1 MSEPTTSASASN
13 NTGRRSSSP
22 YSSTT
27 AAATGSGGAP
37 VFPAMKKA
45 KSQGGACSL
54 DGNKNGQQQI
64 TPHVH
69 FGAHSPMI
77 EDDPSD
83 GAMEASPSSA
93 FLDAACLHQEEE
105 SPPICLGRRPRLRIL
120 RKSLCMFYWQLCEEA
135 LSTPLL
141 KLIYPIDQF
150 LDFVCEAKPTLPSNF
165 EENTWATLKSAIS
178 AIFLKQPD
186 PCDLEKLYQAVN
198 DLCLHKMGGT
208 LYQRIE
214 KECEEFICAALQALV
229 GQSEDLV
236 VFLSL
241 VEKCWQDFCDQ
252 MLMIRGIAL
261 YLDRTYVKQNPNV
274 RSLWDMGL
282 QLFRKHLSLASEV
295 EHKTVFGLLKMIESE
310 RLGEAVDRTL
320 LSHLL
325 KFFTALGIY
334 PESFEK
340 PFLECTSEFYAA
352 EGVKYIQQSDVPDYL
367 KHVEMPTLPGCKY
380 KKAISS
386 YCRKATSER
395 HISAISDKGFTVLM
409 DGKRIE
415 DLHRMYVLFSRVNAL
430 ESLRQSLNQYI
441 RRTGQGMVMDE
452 EKDKDMVSCLL
463 EFKANLD
470 RIWEESFLKNEA
482 FSNTIKD
489 AFEYLINLR
498 QNKPAE
504 LIAKFV
510 DEKLRAGNKGASEEE
525 LEGTLD
531 KVLVLFRFIQGKDV
545 FEAFYKKDL
554 AKRLLLGKSAS
565 IDAEKSMITKLK
577 TECGSQF
584 TNKLEGMFKDIE
596 LSKEINESFKQSS
609 QARTK
614 LPSGIEM
621 SVHVLT
627 TGYWPTYPPMDVRL
641 PHELNVYQDI
651 FKEFYLSKYSGRRLM
666 WQNSLGHCVLKA
678 EFPKGKKEL
687 AVSLFQTV
695 VLMLFNDAQKLSFQ
709 DIKDSTGI
717 EDKELRRT
725 LQSLA
730 CGKFRVLNKIPKGRD
745 VEDEDTFVF
754 NDQFNAPLYR
764 IKVNAIQMKETV
776 EENTSTTERVF
787 QDRQY
792 QVDAAIVRIMKTRK
806 MLSHTLLITEL
817 FQQNARNKG
826 LYRQFFATLCTLKS
840 VKRSDGL
847 ADSGR
852 GGRGIIVIFIGNE
865 RGVEGGGGGF
875 VVGIVIRV
883 EIVIYGFAAFLETGF
898 ARDLDRTPAQ
908 RHRCYGYQRRR
919 HRPHLRRSLV
929 CFLTRSSLLS
939 GALGKRIKLLAV
951 KWAGS
956 RRAVWPNEVKQAHYD
971 IS

>member
-1 MSEPTTSASASN
+1 MSQPTSTN
-13 NTGRRSSSP
+13 PNKRSSP
-22 YSSTT
+22 CSSTSHTSVATRDAT
-27 AAATGSGGAP
+27 AYAAGSSGATI
-37 VFPAMKKA
+37 FSAMKKA
-45 KSQGGACSL
+45 KSQAVAYSL
-54 DGNKNGQQQI
+54 DSNKNSQQSI

-69 FGAHSPMI
+69 FADSPAHSPMI
-77 EDDPSD
+77 EDDPND
-83 GAMEASPSSA
+83 VLEASPSSGRG
-93 FLDAACLHQEEE
+93 AAAVGGHEGGTIANL
-105 SPPICLGRRPRLRIL
+105 SRKKATPPQPA
-120 RKSLCMFYWQLCEEA
+120 K
-135 LSTPLL
+135 
-141 KLIYPIDQF
+141 KLVIK
-150 LDFVCEAKPTLPSNF
+150 LNKAKPTLPTDF
-165 EENTWATLKSAIS
+165 EENTWAKLKSAIR

-186 PCDLEKLYQAVN
+186 PCDLERLYQAVN
-198 DLCLHKMGGT
+198 DLCLHKMGGS

-214 KECEEFICAALQALV
+214 KECEAYISAALQSLV

-241 VEKCWQDFCDQ
+241 VEKCWQDFCEQ

-261 YLDRTYVKQNPNV
+261 YLDRTYVKQTPNV

-282 QLFRKHLSLASEV
+282 QLFCKHLSLASEV

-310 RLGEAVDRTL
+310 RLGEAADRTL
-320 LSHLL
+320 LNHLL
-325 KFFTALGIY
+325 KMFTALGIY

-340 PFLECTSEFYAA
+340 PFLERTSEFYAA
-352 EGVKYIQQSDVPDYL
+352 EGVKYMQQSDVPDYL
-367 KHVEMPTLPGCKY
+367 KHVEIRLQEEHERCLIYLDPST
-380 KKAISS
+380 
-386 YCRKATSER
+386 RKLLVATVESQLLE
-395 HISAISDKGFTVLM
+395 HYISAILDKGFTTLM

-415 DLHRMYVLFSRVNAL
+415 DLQRMYLLFFRVNAL
-430 ESLRQSLNQYI
+430 ESIRQALSLYI
-441 RRTGQGMVMDE
+441 RGTGHGIVMDE
-452 EKDKDMVSCLL
+452 EEKDMVSSLL

-470 RIWEESFLKNEA
+470 RIWEETFFKNEA
-482 FSNTIKD
+482 CGNTIKD
-489 AFEYLINLR
+489 SFEHLINLR
-498 QNKPAE
+498 QNRPAE

-510 DEKLRAGNKGASEEE
+510 DEKLRAGNKGTSEEE

-641 PHELNVYQDI
+641 PHELNMYQDI

-666 WQNSLGHCVLKA
+666 WQNSLGQCVLKA
-678 EFPKGKKEL
+678 GFPKGKKEL
-687 AVSLFQTV
+687 AVSLFQAV

-709 DIKDSTGI
+709 DIKESTGI

-730 CGKFRVLNKIPKGRD
+730 CGKFRVLQKIPKGRD
-745 VEDEDTFVF
+745 VEDDDSFEF
-754 NDQFNAPLYR
+754 NDQFTAPLYR

-806 MLSHTLLITEL
+806 VLSHTLLITEL
-817 FQQNARNKG
+817 FQQ
-826 LYRQFFATLCTLKS
+826 LKFPI
-840 VKRSDGL
+840 KP
-847 ADSGR
+847 
-852 GGRGIIVIFIGNE
+852 
-865 RGVEGGGGGF
+865 
-875 VVGIVIRV
+875 
-883 EIVIYGFAAFLETGF
+883 T
-898 ARDLDRTPAQ
+898 DLK
-908 RHRCYGYQRRR
+908 
-919 HRPHLRRSLV
+919 
-929 CFLTRSSLLS
+929 
-939 GALGKRIKLLAV
+939 KRIESLIDREYLERDKNNPQIYNYLA
-951 KWAGS
+951 
-956 RRAVWPNEVKQAHYD
+956 
-971 IS
+971 

>member
-1 MSEPTTSASASN
+1 MSHPTSTTNPNPHKRSSPFNTTSSSASI
-13 NTGRRSSSP
+13 P
-22 YSSTT
+22 
-27 AAATGSGGAP
+27 ASGGAAAP
-37 VFPAMKKA
+37 PPSQPLVPAMKKA
-45 KSQGGACSL
+45 KSQAVAYSL
-54 DGNKNGQQQI
+54 DNNKNGQP
-64 TPHVH
+64 PHVH
-69 FGAHSPMI
+69 FSPDI
-77 EDDPSD
+77 DVNN
-83 GAMEASPSSA
+83 ASM
-93 FLDAACLHQEEE
+93 LDVEEE
-105 SPPICLGRRPRLRIL
+105 DPGSLSSDVVMDPNLSSFNSNAMSRGASSGTANLSRKKATPPQPQKKLVI
-120 RKSLCMFYWQLCEEA
+120 K
-135 LSTPLL
+135 LL
-141 KLIYPIDQF
+141 KG
-150 LDFVCEAKPTLPSNF
+150 KPTLPSNF
-165 EENTWATLKSAIS
+165 EETTWATLKSAIS

-198 DLCLHKMGGT
+198 DLCLHKMGGN

-214 KECEEFICAALQALV
+214 KECEAHISAALQSLV

-261 YLDRTYVKQNPNV
+261 YLDRTYVKQTPNV

-320 LSHLL
+320 LNHLL
-325 KFFTALGIY
+325 KMFTALGIY
-334 PESFEK
+334 SESFEK
-340 PFLECTSEFYAA
+340 PFLDRTSEFYAA
-352 EGVKYIQQSDVPDYL
+352 EGVKYMQQSDVPDYL
-367 KHVEMPTLPGCKY
+367 KHVEIRLHEEHERCLLYLDGST
-380 KKAISS
+380 
-386 YCRKATSER
+386 RKPLVATAERQLLER
-395 HISAISDKGFTVLM
+395 HIAAILDKGFTMLM
-409 DGKRIE
+409 DGHRNE
-415 DLHRMYVLFSRVNAL
+415 DLQRVYTLFSRVIAL
-430 ESLRQSLNQYI
+430 ESLRQALSSYI
-441 RRTGQGMVMDE
+441 RRTGQGIVMDE
-452 EKDKDMVSCLL
+452 EKDKDMVSSLL
-463 EFKANLD
+463 EFKASLD
-470 RIWEESFLKNEA
+470 TIWEESFSKNEA

-489 AFEYLINLR
+489 AFEHLINLR
-498 QNKPAE
+498 QNRPAE
-504 LIAKFV
+504 LIAKFL
-510 DEKLRAGNKGASEEE
+510 DEKLRAGNKGTSEEE

-565 IDAEKSMITKLK
+565 IDAEKSMISKLK

-609 QARTK
+609 QARIK

-695 VLMLFNDAQKLSFQ
+695 VLMLFNDAEKLSFQ
-709 DIKDSTGI
+709 DIKESTGI
-717 EDKELRRT
+717 EDRELRRT

-730 CGKFRVLNKIPKGRD
+730 CGKVRVLQKIPKGRE
-745 VEDEDTFVF
+745 VEDDDSFMF
-754 NDQFNAPLYR
+754 NDQFTAPLYR

-806 MLSHTLLITEL
+806 VLSHTLLITEL
-817 FQQNARNKG
+817 FQQ
-826 LYRQFFATLCTLKS
+826 LKFPI
-840 VKRSDGL
+840 KP
-847 ADSGR
+847 AD
-852 GGRGIIVIFIGNE
+852 
-865 RGVEGGGGGF
+865 
-875 VVGIVIRV
+875 
-883 EIVIYGFAAFLETGF
+883 LK
-898 ARDLDRTPAQ
+898 
-908 RHRCYGYQRRR
+908 
-919 HRPHLRRSLV
+919 
-929 CFLTRSSLLS
+929 
-939 GALGKRIKLLAV
+939 KRIESLIDREYLERDKNNPQIYNYLA
-951 KWAGS
+951 
-956 RRAVWPNEVKQAHYD
+956 
-971 IS
+971 

>member
-1 MSEPTTSASASN
+1 MSQPTASTSASASASAKVCK
-13 NTGRRSSSP
+13 RSHPYSSSP
-22 YSSTT
+22 T
-27 AAATGSGGAP
+27 ATALGGGAASI
-37 VFPAMKKA
+37 FPAMKKA
-45 KSQGGACSL
+45 KSQAVASSIE
-54 DGNKNGQQQI
+54 GNKNGQQQI

-69 FGAHSPMI
+69 FSESTMI
-77 EDDPSD
+77 ENDPNDVVLEATAASGSFGVRV
-83 GAMEASPSSA
+83 GAGGGGSTANLA
-93 FLDAACLHQEEE
+93 RKKAT
-105 SPPICLGRRPRLRIL
+105 PPQPT
-120 RKSLCMFYWQLCEEA
+120 K
-135 LSTPLL
+135 
-141 KLIYPIDQF
+141 KLVIK
-150 LDFVCEAKPTLPSNF
+150 LVKAKPTLPINF

-178 AIFLKQPD
+178 AIFFKRPD

-198 DLCLHKMGGT
+198 DLCLLKMGGS

-214 KECEEFICAALQALV
+214 KECEAFINAALQSLV

-261 YLDRTYVKQNPNV
+261 YLDRTYVKQTPNV
-274 RSLWDMGL
+274 CSLWDMGL
-282 QLFRKHLSLASEV
+282 QLFRKHLNLSSEV

-310 RLGEAVDRTL
+310 RLGEAIERTL
-320 LSHLL
+320 LNHLL
-325 KFFTALGIY
+325 KMLTALGIY

-352 EGVKYIQQSDVPDYL
+352 EGVKYMQQSDVPDYL
-367 KHVEMPTLPGCKY
+367 KHVEMRLQEEHERCLLYVDAST
-380 KKAISS
+380 
-386 YCRKATSER
+386 RKPLVATAERQLLER
-395 HISAISDKGFTVLM
+395 HISAILDKGFTMLM

-415 DLHRMYVLFSRVNAL
+415 DLQRMYLLFSRVNAL

-441 RRTGQGMVMDE
+441 RRTGQTIVIDE

-463 EFKANLD
+463 EFKADLD
-470 RIWEESFLKNEA
+470 TIWEESLSKNEA

-489 AFEYLINLR
+489 AFEHLINLR
-498 QNKPAE
+498 QNRPAE

-510 DEKLRAGNKGASEEE
+510 DEKLRAGNKGTSEEE

-666 WQNSLGHCVLKA
+666 WQISLGHCVLKA
-678 EFPKGKKEL
+678 EFPKGRKEL
-687 AVSLFQTV
+687 SVSLFQTV
-695 VLMLFNDAQKLSFQ
+695 VLMLFNDAKNLSFQ
-709 DIKDSTGI
+709 DIKESTGI

-730 CGKFRVLNKIPKGRD
+730 CGKIRVLQKIPKGRD
-745 VEDEDTFVF
+745 VEDDDSFVF
-754 NDQFNAPLYR
+754 NDEFTAPLYR

-776 EENTSTTERVF
+776 EENASTTERVF

-806 MLSHTLLITEL
+806 VLSHTLLITEL
-817 FQQNARNKG
+817 FQQ
-826 LYRQFFATLCTLKS
+826 LKFPI
-840 VKRSDGL
+840 KP
-847 ADSGR
+847 AD
-852 GGRGIIVIFIGNE
+852 
-865 RGVEGGGGGF
+865 
-875 VVGIVIRV
+875 
-883 EIVIYGFAAFLETGF
+883 LK
-898 ARDLDRTPAQ
+898 
-908 RHRCYGYQRRR
+908 
-919 HRPHLRRSLV
+919 
-929 CFLTRSSLLS
+929 
-939 GALGKRIKLLAV
+939 KRIESLIDREYLERDKNNPQVYNYLA
-951 KWAGS
+951 
-956 RRAVWPNEVKQAHYD
+956 
-971 IS
+971 